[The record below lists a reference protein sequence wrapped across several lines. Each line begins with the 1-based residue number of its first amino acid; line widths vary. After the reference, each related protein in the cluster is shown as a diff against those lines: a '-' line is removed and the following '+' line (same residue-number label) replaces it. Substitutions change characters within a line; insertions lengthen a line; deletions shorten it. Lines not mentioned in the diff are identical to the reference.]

1 MVKDKGAFK
10 ILVIEDN
17 PGDFLLVEDYLS
29 EQILEPTVINA
40 TSFAHASSILTKGE
54 HNFDVILLDLTLPDK
69 SGVEL
74 ITDIF
79 SIAKDCP
86 IIILTGYM
94 DIEFSI
100 HSITLGVSDYILKDD
115 LNGFLLYK
123 SIIYSIE
130 RRKRTLQL
138 KESEKRYSDLFH
150 LSPQP
155 MWVYSLES
163 LQFLDVN
170 AAAIKHYGYSKEE
183 FLSLTITDIR
193 AKKELP
199 ILQQALKERG
209 NSGGD
214 FSKGNLRHQKKNGEI
229 LQVELRGYVMD
240 FKGEKAEIVIANDVT
255 EKSKFISA
263 IQTQNK
269 KLRDIAWMQS
279 HVIRAPLARMMGLID
294 LIKNH
299 SIPGVEKDMLLVHL
313 LNSANELDN
322 LIRDI
327 SEKTSKAKLK

>member
-1 MVKDKGAFK
+1 MVKDKGAFN

-40 TSFAHASSILTKGE
+40 KSFAQAYSILMKGE
-54 HNFDVILLDLTLPDK
+54 NDFDVILLDLTLPDK
-69 SGVEL
+69 SGNEL
-74 ITDIF
+74 ITEICE
-79 SIAKDCP
+79 IASNCP
-86 IIILTGYM
+86 VIILTGYM

-100 HSITLGVSDYILKDD
+100 HSITLGISDYILKDD
-115 LNGFLLYK
+115 LNGISLYK

-150 LSPQP
+150 LNPQP
-155 MWVYSLES
+155 MWVYALDSLR
-163 LQFLDVN
+163 FLDVN
-170 AAAIKHYGYSKEE
+170 ASAIKHYGYTKEE
-183 FLSLTITDIR
+183 FLAMTINDIIV
-193 AKKELP
+193 KQD
-199 ILQQALKERG
+199 LQIAQEPYPEYE
-209 NSGGD
+209 SP
-214 FSKGNLRHQKKNGEI
+214 KGNFSRGSFRHQKKNGEI
-229 LQVELRGYVMD
+229 LQVELRGYVMY
-240 FKGEKAEIVIANDVT
+240 FKEEKAEIVIANDVT

-263 IQTQNK
+263 IQSQNQ

-279 HVIRAPLARMMGLID
+279 HIVRAPLARMMGLID

-299 SIPGVEKDMLLVHL
+299 SKPGAEKDTLMNHL

-327 SEKTSKAKLK
+327 SKKTSKVKLK